1 MTISYRTLSE
11 DDWGDWVVSN
21 ARGFLEDVG
30 VAAEEGEQVRS
41 EIEFDRC
48 LGAFDGDEL
57 VGKTH
62 AISLSMSVPGGDLP
76 TAGVTAVTV
85 SPTHRRRG
93 ILTEL
98 TRRQLDDIRER
109 GEPLAALTASESL
122 IYGRFGYGMA
132 AQADRVSIDRR
143 HTDFVP
149 AAPAAPGGEI
159 RFVAPEVARE
169 RWPPLYERLREA
181 RPGMIARTPAWWG
194 ALVVPRSE
202 KPADGF
208 TRRQYVEY
216 SGHSGLE
223 GYASYA
229 VRADSAEG
237 IARGSLRL
245 HELVATNPAAEA
257 ALWRY
262 VFGVDLVETIEAHNR
277 PADDPLLWMLAD
289 PRLLRRLRLD
299 NLWLRILDVPS
310 ALEGRTYLAA
320 GRLVLDVRDPFGP
333 WAAGRFEINVEDGKA
348 ECRPSDAVGDLTL
361 GAGELAAV
369 YLGGVSPTELA
380 RAGRI
385 EGSPEALRLA
395 DALFAW
401 HTAPWCADQF

>member
-1 MTISYRTLSE
+1 MTFSYRTLSE
-11 DDWGDWVVSN
+11 DDWGDWVASN
-21 ARGFLEDVG
+21 ARGFLEDVE

-41 EIEFDRC
+41 EIEFGRS
-48 LGAFDGDEL
+48 LGAFDGDVL
-57 VGKTH
+57 VGKTY

-149 AAPAAPGGEI
+149 GVPAVPGGEI
-159 RFVAPEVARE
+159 RFVTPDAARE

-181 RPGMIARTPAWWG
+181 RPGMIARSPAWWG
-194 ALVVPRSE
+194 AFVIPHGE
-202 KPADGF
+202 KPEAGF

-216 SGHSGLE
+216 RGHSGLE

-245 HELVATNPAAEA
+245 HELAAMNPAAEA

-262 VFGVDLVETIEAHNR
+262 VFGVDLIETIEAHNR
-277 PADDPLLWMLAD
+277 PPDDPLVWMLAD
-289 PRLLRRLRLD
+289 PRRLRRLRLD
-299 NLWLRILDVPS
+299 TLWLRIMDVPA
-310 ALEGRTYLAA
+310 ALEGRTYPAD

-333 WAAGRFEINVEDGKA
+333 WAAGRVEIDVEDGA
-348 ECRPSDAVGDLTL
+348 ARCRPSAAPGDLTL
-361 GAGELAAV
+361 GAGDLAAV
-369 YLGGVSPTELA
+369 YLGGVAPTVLA
-380 RAGRI
+380 RAGLI
-385 EGSPEALRLA
+385 EGSSDALRLA

>member
-1 MTISYRTLSE
+1 MISYRTLTE
-11 DDWGDWVVSN
+11 HDWGDWVVSN

-30 VAAEEGEQVRS
+30 VATEMGEQVRS
-41 EIEFDRC
+41 EIEADRS

-122 IYGRFGYGMA
+122 IYGRFGYGLA
-132 AQADRVSIDRR
+132 AQSDRVSIDRR

-149 AAPAAPGGEI
+149 VVPAAPGGEI
-159 RFVAPEVARE
+159 RFVAPEAARE
-169 RWPPLYERLREA
+169 RWPPLYERLRGA

-194 ALVVPRSE
+194 AFVIPRSE
-202 KPADGF
+202 KPGDGF

-229 VRADSAEG
+229 ARADSAEG

-277 PADDPLLWMLAD
+277 PSDDPLLWMLAD
-289 PRLLRRLRLD
+289 PRRLRRLRLD
-299 NLWLRILDVPS
+299 NLWLRILDVPG
-310 ALEGRTYLAA
+310 ALEGRTYLAD

-333 WAAGRFEINVEDGKA
+333 WAAGRVEIDVEDGNA
-348 ECRPSDAVGDLTL
+348 RCRPSDAPGDLTL

-369 YLGGVSPTELA
+369 YLGGVSATVLA

>member
-1 MTISYRTLSE
+1 MISYRTLSE
-11 DDWGDWVVSN
+11 NDWGDWLVSN
-21 ARGFLEDVG
+21 ARGFLEDIE
-30 VAAEEGEQVRS
+30 VAAELGEQVRS
-41 EIEFDRC
+41 EFEFDRC

-62 AISLSMSVPGGDLP
+62 AISSSMSVPGGDLP

-98 TRRQLDDIRER
+98 TRRQLDGIRER

-132 AQADRVSIDRR
+132 AQSDRVSIDRR

-149 AAPAAPGGEI
+149 GVPAAPGGGI
-159 RFVAPEVARE
+159 RFVAPETARE
-169 RWPPLYERLREA
+169 RWPNLYERLRET
-181 RPGMIARTPAWWG
+181 RPGMMARTPLWWG
-194 ALVVPRSE
+194 ASVVPRNE
-202 KPADGF
+202 KPEDGF
-208 TRRQYVEY
+208 TRRHYVEY
-216 SGHSGLE
+216 TGHSGLE

-229 VRADSAEG
+229 VKAGSAEG
-237 IARGSLRL
+237 IARGTLRL
-245 HELVATNPAAEA
+245 HELVAANPAAEA

-277 PADDPLLWMLAD
+277 PSDDPLAWLLVD
-289 PRLLRRLRLD
+289 PRRLRRLRLD
-299 NLWLRILDVPS
+299 NLWLRIVDVPA
-310 ALEGRTYLAA
+310 ALEGRTYLAD
-320 GRLVLDVRDPFGP
+320 GRLVLDVGDPFGP
-333 WAAGRFEINVEDGKA
+333 WAAGRVEIEVEDGNA
-348 ECRPSDAVGDLTL
+348 RCRPSDAPADLTL
-361 GAGELAAV
+361 GAGELATV
-369 YLGGVSPTELA
+369 FLGGVSASVLA

-401 HTAPWCADQF
+401 HTAPWCADEF

>member
-11 DDWGDWVVSN
+11 DDWGDWIASN

-48 LGAFDGDEL
+48 LGAFDGAEL
-57 VGKTH
+57 VGKTY

-109 GEPLAALTASESL
+109 GEPLAALTPSESL

-149 AAPAAPGGEI
+149 GVPAAPGGEI
-159 RFVAPEVARE
+159 RFVAPDAARE

-194 ALVVPRSE
+194 AFVIPHGE
-202 KPADGF
+202 KPEDGF

-237 IARGSLRL
+237 IACGSLRL
-245 HELVATNPAAEA
+245 HELAAMNPAAEA

-262 VFGVDLVETIEAHNR
+262 VFGVDLIETIEAHNR
-277 PADDPLLWMLAD
+277 PADDPLVWMLSD
-289 PRLLRRLRLD
+289 PRRLRRLRLD
-299 NLWLRILDVPS
+299 TLWLRIMDVPA
-310 ALEGRTYLAA
+310 ALEGRTYPAD

-333 WAAGRFEINVEDGKA
+333 WAAGRVEIDVEDGA
-348 ECRPSDAVGDLTL
+348 ARCRPSAALGDLTL
-361 GAGELAAV
+361 GAGDLAAV
-369 YLGGVSPTELA
+369 YLGGVAPTVLA
-380 RAGRI
+380 RAGLI
-385 EGSPEALRLA
+385 EGSSDALRLA